1 MSGKGIRLGAVVFAL
16 VTLVVP
22 SHGWATSPADMRF
35 PSVHAPGPGQV
46 ALTFDDGP
54 VRATTTR
61 ILDIL
66 EEHGVGATFFVV
78 GSQVTRARD
87 VVLLAHQLGHS
98 IQNHTWSH
106 PWLTRLSSSDVR
118 RQLRKNATVIE
129 RATGAAPTVYRPPYG
144 ARNTRVTNIAREFG
158 YRTIMWNSS
167 PGMSVQSAS
176 RIAATIRS
184 QAKALKR
191 RGKGVNILLHDG
203 SGCRRCIV
211 AALPTIIKDL
221 KKMGFEFVVIR

>member
-1 MSGKGIRLGAVVFAL
+1 MSNRGVRLGAVLFAL
-16 VTLVVP
+16 TAL
-22 SHGWATSPADMRF
+22 GFPADGRATTPAEMRF
-35 PSVHAPGPGQV
+35 PAVSAPGPGQV

-54 VRATTTR
+54 VRATTTK

-66 EEHGVGATFFVV
+66 ERHGVGATFFVV

-87 VVLLAHQLGHS
+87 VVLRAHQLGHS

-106 PWLTRLSSSDVR
+106 PWLTRLSSAEVR

-129 RATGAAPTVYRPPYG
+129 RITGSKPTVYRPPYG
-144 ARNTRVTNIAREFG
+144 ARNTRVTNIAHEFG

-211 AALPTIIKDL
+211 AALPTIITDL
-221 KKMGFEFVVIR
+221 KKLGLEFVVIR